1 MDARWKRPF
10 TCIVAGPT
18 GCGKSTFVTRILRH
32 AAAMI
37 DSPPEKIT
45 WGYGE
50 WQEAYATMDL
60 VDVRFEEGLPTAA
73 MFESTTR
80 NLIVIDDLMA
90 ETDERV
96 TTLFTKKSHHRNTSV
111 LYLVQNL
118 FPKNKESRTI
128 SLNSQYMVVFKNP
141 RDASQM
147 SHLARQMYPGRVKFV
162 QEAFKDATSVPF
174 GYLLVDLNKYRTKLR
189 ELAQRRTPTARRKRI
204 LLQQQVGEEQSGG
217 FLSAFLAPLASSVFL
232 PLLRE
237 VLLKR

>member
-1 MDARWKRPF
+1 MHAALVSYAIMDARWKHPF

-18 GCGKSTFVTRILRH
+18 GCGKSTFVTRMLRH

-37 DSPPEKIT
+37 DPPPEQIT
-45 WGYGE
+45 WCYGE
-50 WQEAYATMDL
+50 WQEAYATTNL
-60 VDVRFEEGLPTAA
+60 GHVRFEEGLPTAA
-73 MFESTTR
+73 MFDPTTR

-118 FPKNKESRTI
+118 FPKNKESGTI

-147 SHLARQMYPGRVKFV
+147 STLARQMYPGRGKFV
-162 QEAFKDATSVPF
+162 QEAFKRRHGGTVRLSIGRSQTGHARGHASAHGHLSRRRCSVRVPAE
-174 GYLLVDLNKYRTKLR
+174 GI
-189 ELAQRRTPTARRKRI
+189 KRPSVWI
-204 LLQQQVGEEQSGG
+204 VSS
-217 FLSAFLAPLASSVFL
+217 FASCL
-232 PLLRE
+232 PW
-237 VLLKR
+237 